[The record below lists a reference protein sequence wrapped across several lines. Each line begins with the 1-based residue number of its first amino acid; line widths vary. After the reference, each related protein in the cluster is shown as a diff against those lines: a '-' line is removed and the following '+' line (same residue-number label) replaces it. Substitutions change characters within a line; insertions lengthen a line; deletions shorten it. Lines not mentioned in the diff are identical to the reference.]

1 MRRGLERRSSNL
13 WDCEGQTT
21 QAEEREEDEGWA
33 TPRSRAQGKETAQL
47 AQQTSSCT
55 L

>member
-1 MRRGLERRSSNL
+1 MRRELERRPPNL
-13 WDCEGQTT
+13 WDREGQTT
-21 QAEEREEDEGWA
+21 QAEEREEDKGWA

-47 AQQTSSCT
+47 AWQTSSCT